1 MERYAWKDSSVLQES
16 ALDLD
21 LAVALHSNQ
30 MMMEA
35 LELIE
40 ELNGKPMEDRNNIWK
55 IKCWKALTNL
65 YTGSLIRIR

>member
-40 ELNGKPMEDRNNIWK
+40 ELNGKPMEDRNNIYE

>member
-40 ELNGKPMEDRNNIWK
+40 ELNGKPMEDRNNI
-55 IKCWKALTNL
+55 
-65 YTGSLIRIR
+65 

>member
-1 MERYAWKDSSVLQES
+1 MERYAWKDSSVLQGL

-30 MMMEA
+30 RMMEA

-40 ELNGKPMEDRNNIWK
+40 ELNGKPMEDRNNI
-55 IKCWKALTNL
+55 
-65 YTGSLIRIR
+65 

>member
-40 ELNGKPMEDRNNIWK
+40 ELNGKPMEDHNNIWK
-55 IKCWKALTNL
+55 IKCFKKH
-65 YTGSLIRIR
+65 SLPNIQGLSYG